1 MLIIGVG
8 VGVYISHHYK
18 LDWRLWWTG
27 AFTFFI
33 SQVLHIPF
41 NYFFLNPKIS
51 TWTGILPEVWHL
63 PLMAILL
70 GISAGIFEELTR
82 YFVYRWWAKDARS
95 WSQGLLFGAGHGG
108 LEAILVGGLTLYTYI
123 QIMALK
129 GVDLA
134 TIVPLDQLTMVK
146 QQIELYWSLPWYD
159 SLMGALER
167 LLAMPLHLAASLL
180 VLQAILRKRFSWV
193 WLAIGL
199 HTLTNA
205 VGVYLAQTV
214 NVYAAEAGIGIFA
227 IIDMG
232 IILLLRRTTAISPVQ
247 LPIIQ
252 QSPWTTRPLQ
262 EIRET
267 QENLEQTRYQ

>member
-1 MLIIGVG
+1 
-8 VGVYISHHYK
+8 
-18 LDWRLWWTG
+18 
-27 AFTFFI
+27 
-33 SQVLHIPF
+33 
-41 NYFFLNPKIS
+41 
-51 TWTGILPEVWHL
+51 
-63 PLMAILL
+63 
-70 GISAGIFEELTR
+70 
-82 YFVYRWWAKDARS
+82 
-95 WSQGLLFGAGHGG
+95 
-108 LEAILVGGLTLYTYI
+108 
-123 QIMALK
+123 
-129 GVDLA
+129 
-134 TIVPLDQLTMVK
+134 MVK